1 MDFSSTIHK
10 ANSMIKFFNM
20 KNAVVGYVKY
30 DPEFFQSVI
39 DFYTNKGY
47 LTSKQESAV
56 DSSFIKWKIP
66 YNY

>member
-1 MDFSSTIHK
+1 
-10 ANSMIKFFNM
+10 MIKFFNM

-47 LTSKQESAV
+47 LTAKQEAAV

-66 YNY
+66 YNF